1 MRQNPDFKKSSGG
14 RGKRSTDEIRSP
26 TPNIKFTTQVD
37 SGVRAFS
44 LVPVLPGLCVNR
56 RQFVSI
62 ERIASVKPPHKQT
75 KTIITRIAHQC
86 QYCKELDNHRRKQV
100 KRTTA
105 TPSTR

>member
-1 MRQNPDFKKSSGG
+1 MRQKPDFKKSSSG

-44 LVPVLPGLCVNR
+44 LVPVLRGLSVNR

-62 ERIASVKPPHKQT
+62 ERIASVKERTPAQT
-75 KTIITRIAHQC
+75 NKNNNNAYRASVPI
-86 QYCKELDNHRRKQV
+86 L
-100 KRTTA
+100 
-105 TPSTR
+105 